1 MANADVQYNYG
12 QQNNGDDDN
21 YNDDSNQQDEDDQY
35 DNIGDDGLP
44 VKIENVG
51 ESPKFIRL
59 RGLPWSAT
67 HKEILDF
74 LENVNV
80 TNGSQGIHLVTSR
93 VDGKNTG
100 EAYVEVASQEDV
112 EEARKLNKASMGHRY
127 IEVFTATP
135 KEAKE
140 AMRKIGGHANAFVVK
155 LRGLPYAVTEQ
166 QIEEFF
172 TGLEIKTDREG
183 ILFVMDR
190 RGRATG
196 EAFVQFESQDDTEQA
211 LGRNREKIG
220 HRYIEIFRSSIAE
233 MKRATGG
240 GGPGG
245 MGGRPGPYDIR
256 DRGANRGGNDFGG
269 GRNDWGNNSNFGVGA
284 NNMLG
289 FNNLPSLMNSGNFG
303 NNSGGGGGGGN
314 GQNSGPSNFGNFGNS
329 AGGGGGGNNGGG
341 GGYSNSGN
349 FGSPG
354 NGGGGNFGGGN
365 FGGGNNGGGNFGGGN
380 NGGGNFGGGNNG
392 GGNFGGGN
400 NGGGNFGGG
409 NNGGGNFGGGNNFGS
424 SGGGGGSNFGNNN
437 GGGGGFNDNNSGNN
451 FGSGSGGGNFGPIGG
466 GRNNSGNF
474 GGGNFGNNGGGGG
487 GGFNN
492 GNNYN
497 SNMGGGNFGPIGGGR
512 GNDIEHYTIHMRGLP
527 YTSFENDVFK
537 FFEPIRP
544 ANVRINYNKKG
555 LHSGTAD
562 AYFDT
567 YEDSQLAMKRHREQM
582 GSRYIELFYDGKSRG
597 GMNAGGG
604 NGGDG
609 NGGGGHFGNN
619 GGGNFGGNNGGG
631 GGNFSRR
638 I

>member
-12 QQNNGDDDN
+12 QQDNGED
-21 YNDDSNQQDEDDQY
+21 YNDDSNQQDDDDQY
-35 DNIGDDGLP
+35 EDNGNDGVN

-80 TNGSQGIHLVTSR
+80 TNASQGIHLVTSR

-100 EAYVEVASQEDV
+100 EAYVEVATQEDV

-140 AMRKIGGHANAFVVK
+140 AMRKIGGHGNAFVVK

-196 EAFVQFESQDDTEQA
+196 EAFVQFESQEDTEQA

-233 MKRATGG
+233 MKRATGSG
-240 GGPGG
+240 GSS
-245 MGGRPGPYDIR
+245 GGRPGPYDIR

-269 GRNDWGNNSNFGVGA
+269 GRNDWGNNGNFGAGA

-303 NNSGGGGGGGN
+303 NNPGGGN
-314 GQNSGPSNFGNFGNS
+314 GGGNGGNFGPNSGPSNFGNFG
-329 AGGGGGGNNGGG
+329 G
-341 GGYSNSGN
+341 NSGN
-349 FGSPG
+349 S
-354 NGGGGNFGGGN
+354 NFGGNLGGN
-365 FGGGNNGGGNFGGGN
+365 GGGGNNGGGNFGNFGGN
-380 NGGGNFGGGNNG
+380 NGAGNFGGNNSG
-392 GGNFGGGN
+392 GGFNSGS
-400 NGGGNFGGG
+400 
-409 NNGGGNFGGGNNFGS
+409 NFGS
-424 SGGGGGSNFGNNN
+424 PVGGSNFGNNN
-437 GGGGGFNDNNSGNN
+437 NGGSNFGGNNGGGFNNGGSN
-451 FGSGSGGGNFGPIGG
+451 FGSAVGGGNFGPIGG
-466 GRNNSGNF
+466 GRNNNN
-474 GGGNFGNNGGGGG
+474 GGNFGNNSGFGNFGANNGGNGGNGNFG
-487 GGFNN
+487 GANNVGFNN
-492 GNNYN
+492 G
-497 SNMGGGNFGPIGGGR
+497 SNFGSSLSGGGNFGPIGGGR
-512 GNDIEHYTIHMRGLP
+512 GSDVEYYTIHMRGLP

-537 FFEPIRP
+537 FFEPVRP

-567 YEDSQLAMKRHREQM
+567 YEDSQIAMKRHREQM
-582 GSRYIELFYDGKSRG
+582 GSRYIELFYDGKTRG
-597 GMNAGGG
+597 GAN
-604 NGGDG
+604 G
-609 NGGGGHFGNN
+609 NGGGGNGNGGGGNN
-619 GGGNFGGNNGGG
+619 GGGGGGNGG